1 MSHMLEQ
8 SKLPVQKE
16 ILDKKNDIMTY
27 PVRDVQ
33 YTISWMKKENI
44 GGEDV
49 DVINIYK
56 TYFNKLL
63 FL

>member
-44 GGEDV
+44 CGEDV
-49 DVINIYK
+49 DIINI
-56 TYFNKLL
+56 FI
-63 FL
+63 